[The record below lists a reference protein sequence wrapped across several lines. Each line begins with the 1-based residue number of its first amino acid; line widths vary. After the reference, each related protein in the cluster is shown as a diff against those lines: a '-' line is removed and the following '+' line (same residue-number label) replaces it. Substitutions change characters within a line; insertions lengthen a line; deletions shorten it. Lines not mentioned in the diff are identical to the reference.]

1 MQTLSPSRINCM
13 LSCNRHHFWRYEIGL
28 VPVTESQPYRF
39 GKAMHGAL
47 AAKAHGSDFDTAL
60 AVGIGETEKLEE
72 IDIAILSALLNGY
85 YTVYADDIIKEMFPE
100 IEIKSPIKYSRDFM
114 GVCILDGLGV
124 LKDNR
129 QMIKET
135 KTTSESLD
143 SGSDFWNTLKYNIQV
158 NAYVDASRLT
168 QWDIQTILYDVIRKP
183 MLKQSQIPLLDEDGK
198 KIVKDQVG
206 NRVML
211 DNGKPRQAGDEKQ
224 GWKLET
230 RQETVEEFAV
240 RLRDDVLARPEFY
253 FARREVP
260 VLESDLQ
267 EYRGLRD
274 AVARQIVEARRNQS
288 RYELSEFAWPRCVG
302 RWTCNQC
309 DMNSWCLQGIHADA
323 DHIPSGMRL
332 KNETRKEV

>member
-1 MQTLSPSRINCM
+1 
-13 LSCNRHHFWRYEIGL
+13 
-28 VPVTESQPYRF
+28 
-39 GKAMHGAL
+39 MHGAL
-47 AAKAHGSDFDTAL
+47 SAKAHGADFDTAL

-72 IDIAILSALLNGY
+72 IDVAILSALLNGY
-85 YTVYADDIIKEMFPE
+85 YVVYADDIIKEMFPE

-124 LKDNR
+124 LKDSR
-129 QMIKET
+129 QVIKET

-168 QWDIQTILYDVIRKP
+168 EWDIQTILYDVIRKP
-183 MLKQSQIPLLDEDGK
+183 QLKQSQIPLLDEDGK
-198 KIVKDQVG
+198 KIVKDVAG

-211 DNGKPRQAGDEKQ
+211 ENGKPRQAGDEKQ
-224 GWKLET
+224 GWNLET

-240 RLRDDVLARPEFY
+240 RLRADVLARPEFY

-260 VLESDLQ
+260 VLENDLQ

-274 AVARQIVEARRNQS
+274 AVARQIVEARRNQD
-288 RYELSEFAWPRCVG
+288 RYELPEFAWPRCVG
-302 RWTCNQC
+302 RFTCMSC
-309 DMNSWCLQGIHADA
+309 DMSGFCLQGLSASKEK
-323 DHIPSGMRL
+323 IPSGMKL
-332 KNETRKEV
+332 KD